1 MDTLENRDE
10 GLVPLIKQMWAAI
23 DYACKNETT
32 LYLNLA
38 AVDIKRQMDEL
49 GIHVKELTDEQ
60 V

>member
-1 MDTLENRDE
+1 MDKTIID
-10 GLVPLIKQMWAAI
+10 LIKQMWAAI
-23 DYACKNETT
+23 DYACKYNTT
-32 LYLNLA
+32 MYLNLS